1 MSESVCVSGRDL
13 FEKRVGRRGEEGSGA
28 RSDWRLC
35 LGAPRN
41 LDGRF
46 GDIDEHSNRIR
57 INDALERLNRE
68 ISRRTKVVGNFSDG
82 QSALNLS
89 LLPQRDGERYGT
101 VANTGSITSI
111 QPIREAI
118 HKDHFLQI
126 ISNQ

>member
-13 FEKRVGRRGEEGSGA
+13 VEKHVGGRGEEGSGA

-35 LGAPRN
+35 QGAPRN

-82 QSALNLS
+82 QSALKLVATTRWGKMRHRGKYRIDNLN
-89 LLPQRDGERYGT
+89 PTNQ
-101 VANTGSITSI
+101 GSNS
-111 QPIREAI
+111 
-118 HKDHFLQI
+118 
-126 ISNQ
+126 

>member
-1 MSESVCVSGRDL
+1 MRKSVCVSGRDL
-13 FEKRVGRRGEEGSGA
+13 FEKHVGRRGEEGSGA

-35 LGAPRN
+35 QGAPRN

-82 QSALNLS
+82 QSTLKLIATTRWGKIRYRGKYRINNLN
-89 LLPQRDGERYGT
+89 PTNQ
-101 VANTGSITSI
+101 GSNS
-111 QPIREAI
+111 
-118 HKDHFLQI
+118 
-126 ISNQ
+126 

>member
-1 MSESVCVSGRDL
+1 MRKSVCVSGRDL
-13 FEKRVGRRGEEGSGA
+13 FEKHVGRRGEEGSGA

-35 LGAPRN
+35 QGAPRN

-57 INDALERLNRE
+57 INDALEKLKRE

-82 QSALNLS
+82 ASPHLS

-101 VANTGSITSI
+101 MANTGSITSI